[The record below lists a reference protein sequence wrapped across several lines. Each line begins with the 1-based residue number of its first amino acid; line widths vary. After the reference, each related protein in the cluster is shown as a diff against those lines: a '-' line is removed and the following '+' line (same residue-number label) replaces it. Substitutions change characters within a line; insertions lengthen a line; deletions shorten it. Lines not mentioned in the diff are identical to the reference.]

1 METDSVRYLPREKRL
16 LTDKPVTIVRE
27 GFILQGLGM
36 EADLALEEVRILS
49 DVVSKFQA
57 TDQLKTGG
65 LKKVR

>member
-1 METDSVRYLPREKRL
+1 
-16 LTDKPVTIVRE
+16 
-27 GFILQGLGM
+27 M